1 MNEMSVTKKMLAK
14 LRENKDK
21 QAREAAEQF
30 VMEDVEKDNFLTMSK
45 ALMEE
50 AVQESKKK
58 ILTEED
64 SSDTSHEKYFEIRKD
79 TPQFGDVRVAQEETL
94 KKTIGENIKLE
105 SDALKYYPD
114 SDDITL
120 EGKINTLNM
129 SFQFR
134 YNDPSGDG
142 CYIWTEAMQLT
153 DTNTKTLG
161 KIRNAFC
168 NWKDSITQDGDLME
182 KLNRAANR
190 EN

>member
-1 MNEMSVTKKMLAK
+1 MSVTKKMLAK